1 MLRVEVFC
9 PHDETGQWNYVSAK
23 NSVTSNCRAVR
34 YTQSL
39 RPAGNPRMSHPIIY
53 STMKLKTFHILSQ
66 VTIDPSTKLCALNC
80 WMGVYTAAWR
90 GPGYMRVILLS
101 LDTKTYRGTQL
112 LLYQC
117 VHFLKPL
124 AFTDASIETSA
135 PFSVEQTAFGASR
148 YSCCVHL
155 LSCNTFH
162 WEAQYMW

>member
-1 MLRVEVFC
+1 MWLVTVEHSDVLKVYGPWGIPECHTPFFLK
-9 PHDETGQWNYVSAK
+9 HHETENIPYL
-23 NSVTSNCRAVR
+23 VTRLKL
-34 YTQSL
+34 TQ
-39 RPAGNPRMSHPIIY
+39 ATIY
-53 STMKLKTFHILSQ
+53 
-66 VTIDPSTKLCALNC
+66 PSTKLCALNC
-80 WMGVYTAAWR
+80 WMGVYIVVWR
-90 GPGYMRVILLS
+90 GPCYMRVILLS

-155 LSCNTFH
+155 LSCNRFH
-162 WEAQYMW
+162 WEALYMW